1 MKRLVL
7 MSVYALIIV
16 FGAGF
21 AGAQNWAPGLPMAPL
36 PPPGMPMPMGPGL
49 PGPGFGQ
56 PFCGPMPC
64 GPGIDGSGGGMLGLQ
79 LNSDVGFLKIST
91 QGLPVFTMYTEKV
104 DVKLEGLWLG
114 GSGRV
119 AVSDGLRVRGEG
131 RYFIPTKENASET
144 VSNFGQFA
152 EAHRNFSAKHS
163 WYILDGSAGLDVAAG
178 LSVLGGL
185 RYEYFGAH
193 LSKPP
198 AVPTFSDPSDE
209 GDFKIG
215 SIKPYIGFEFAWTSC
230 DTGLLIRAIGS
241 PWINCNYRLGMTYQT
256 AFPLHASMHGDS
268 TYATFSEIVVQV
280 GKRLTDKLSVGAFVS
295 VNSMSFHGESTL
307 QATQQDPVLTT
318 ASEKFDADFNRRYF
332 TVGGNAA
339 LSFRSFL

>member
-1 MKRLVL
+1 
-7 MSVYALIIV
+7 
-16 FGAGF
+16 
-21 AGAQNWAPGLPMAPL
+21 
-36 PPPGMPMPMGPGL
+36 
-49 PGPGFGQ
+49 
-56 PFCGPMPC
+56 
-64 GPGIDGSGGGMLGLQ
+64 MLGLQ